1 MVAVKSSDLLKR
13 RQAGLISANVMPVVG
28 VIPPHLGFRLEPK
41 QTAAVCF
48 GADRWLAEKRQ
59 FRRR

>member
-13 RQAGLISANVMPVVG
+13 RQAVLIFANVMPVVG
-28 VIPPHLGFRLEPK
+28 VIPPRFGFRLEP
-41 QTAAVCF
+41 TAVVCF
-48 GADRWLAEKRQ
+48 GADRWLDEKRQ